1 MEAGRWWDHYVLFGQ
16 MSREAKTCQ
25 IHIDVLSNATGDV
38 ITNVFDFTEEKLE
51 RAIRLLEDPYEK
63 KYVSDCLTSYREG
76 KTVIKWSKGRFIP
89 VSMKYYIAMLNTPD
103 DESVII
109 DACL

>member
-1 MEAGRWWDHYVLFGQ
+1 

-25 IHIDVLSNATGDV
+25 VHIDVLSNVTGDT
-38 ITNVFDFTEEKLE
+38 ISNVFDFTEEKLE
-51 RAIRLLEDPYEK
+51 RVIKSLEDPHEK

-89 VSMKYYIAMLNTPD
+89 VSMKYYIMMLNTLD
-103 DESVII
+103 DESTII